1 MISKN
6 LIQKIIR
13 EEINKLIESP
23 GAAKPPQST
32 TKILPKS
39 DEDAHVDR
47 KIYGGSTLDL
57 DADGK
62 PNNPKKFGTSDV
74 YKSAREE
81 EKKNKTLSEG
91 LRYHLKNSIPI
102 DDNVYRPGTREFFA
116 LIKEA
121 KSLWEEG
128 KYSATPE
135 EFEIFQ
141 SDIGEW
147 AVYEGKRVPLD
158 FPMWDS
164 VDEEKKGL
172 WHNIHQRR
180 KKGLQKKKPGEKGYP
195 ETLDINESFSDHFGK
210 NKWVKLSRKEI
221 EQHPE
226 LFDEMFNMID
236 QSYAYIGGH
245 ANYQS
250 PEDIR
255 CDNDISIFSLI
266 DVDDDNEADAM
277 NLAKTTR
284 NGIKS
289 IASATDGSRF
299 AKDALLKR
307 NLENLSKKGY
317 YAEIS
322 GAAAKVMLRMG
333 VNVVNDESIVRE
345 VLGGK
350 RIKWFGDHPKG
361 EFPGTDGWYGRR
373 IGGEF
378 HEKIMIGFP
387 ITRNMQEAKYKGR
400 EVKLGTAGA
409 SQSGGRAHV
418 YVRDPKSGNIRKV
431 SFGSGMP
438 DAMGSSP
445 KHKKRR
451 KSFAARH
458 GCSKN
463 HDKTSASYWACRA
476 TKMFGRNVPG
486 WW

>member
-1 MISKN
+1 MISKI

-23 GAAKPPQST
+23 GEARPPQST

-57 DADGK
+57 DVDGK
-62 PNNPKKFGTSDV
+62 PNNPKKFGASDI

-81 EKKNKTLSEG
+81 NKNKTLSEG
-91 LRYHLKNSIPI
+91 LHYHLKNSIPI
-102 DDNVYRPGTREFFA
+102 DDNVYRPGTRKFFA

-135 EFEIFQ
+135 EYEIFQ

-147 AVYEGKRVPLD
+147 AMYEGKRVPLD

-172 WHNIHQRR
+172 WHNIRQRR
-180 KKGLQKKKPGEKGYP
+180 EKGLPKKKPGEKGYP
-195 ETLDINESFSDHFGK
+195 DTLN
-210 NKWVKLSRKEI
+210 
-221 EQHPE
+221 
-226 LFDEMFNMID
+226 ID
-236 QSYAYIGGH
+236 
-245 ANYQS
+245 
-250 PEDIR
+250 
-255 CDNDISIFSLI
+255 
-266 DVDDDNEADAM
+266 
-277 NLAKTTR
+277 
-284 NGIKS
+284 
-289 IASATDGSRF
+289 
-299 AKDALLKR
+299 
-307 NLENLSKKGY
+307 
-317 YAEIS
+317 
-322 GAAAKVMLRMG
+322 
-333 VNVVNDESIVRE
+333 
-345 VLGGK
+345 
-350 RIKWFGDHPKG
+350 
-361 EFPGTDGWYGRR
+361 
-373 IGGEF
+373 
-378 HEKIMIGFP
+378 
-387 ITRNMQEAKYKGR
+387 EAKYKGR

-418 YVRDPKSGNIRKV
+418 YIRDPKSGNIRKV

-463 HDKTSASYWACRA
+463 HDKTSASYWACRS

>member
-1 MISKN
+1 MISKI

-23 GAAKPPQST
+23 GEVRPPQST

-57 DADGK
+57 DVDGK
-62 PNNPKKFGTSDV
+62 PNNPKKFGASDI

-81 EKKNKTLSEG
+81 NKNKTLSEG
-91 LRYHLKNSIPI
+91 LRYHLKNSISI
-102 DDNVYRPGTREFFA
+102 NDNVYRPGTREFFS

-135 EFEIFQ
+135 EYEIFQ

-147 AVYEGKRVPLD
+147 AMYEGKRVPLD

-172 WHNIHQRR
+172 WHNIRKRR
-180 KKGLQKKKPGEKGYP
+180 EKGLPKKKPGEKGYP
-195 ETLDINESFSDHFGK
+195 KTLDINESFADHFRK

-226 LFDEMFNMID
+226 LFDEMFSMID
-236 QSYAYIGGH
+236 QSYSNIGGH

-255 CDNDISIFSLI
+255 NDNDISIFSLI
-266 DVDDDNEADAM
+266 DVDDDNEADAVD
-277 NLAKTTR
+277 LKKTTR
-284 NGIKS
+284 HGAKS
-289 IASATDGSRF
+289 VALATDGSRP
-299 AKDALLKR
+299 AKDALLKNAR
-307 NLENLSKKGY
+307 DDFSIPGHYGEV
-317 YAEIS
+317 S
-322 GAAAKVMLRMG
+322 GALAKIMLKMG
-333 VNVVNDESIVRE
+333 VSVVNDESVVRE

-350 RIKWFGDHPKG
+350 PIKWFGAHPKG
-361 EFPGTDGWYGRR
+361 EFPGTDGWYGRK
-373 IGGEF
+373 IGEEF

-463 HDKTSASYWACRA
+463 HDKTSASYWACRS